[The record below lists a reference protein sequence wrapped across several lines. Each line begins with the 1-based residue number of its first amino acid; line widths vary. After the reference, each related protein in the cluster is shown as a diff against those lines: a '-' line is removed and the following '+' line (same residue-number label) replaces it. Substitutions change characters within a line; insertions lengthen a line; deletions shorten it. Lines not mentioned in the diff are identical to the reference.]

1 MTWYN
6 DKTGNFYVGE
16 QPTKEVYDGENTII
30 EDDLDYVVIADKP
43 SENYYYDGSVWIAK
57 EVVPMTK
64 SELKAIGLPFT
75 LNGINYQVPLTKD
88 TQDTVVAVAVAFQ
101 MGGISSTVLE
111 FENGVTMPISQTDF
125 MPFATWF
132 SKQRNSFFVGV

>member
-1 MTWYN
+1 MKIIIHNLDGTITI
-6 DKTGNFYVGE
+6 TGGDD
-16 QPTKEVYDGENTII
+16 PLTI
-30 EDDLDYVVIADKP
+30 
-43 SENYYYDGSVWIAK
+43 
-57 EVVPMTK
+57 
-64 SELKAIGLPFT
+64 SELKLQGKPYT
-75 LNGINYQVPLTKD
+75 QNGIDYQVPLTKD

-132 SKQRNSFFVGV
+132 STERNSFFVGV

>member
-1 MTWYN
+1 MKYFSTDIYGTVTI
-6 DKTGNFYVGE
+6 TG
-16 QPTKEVYDGENTII
+16 
-30 EDDLDYVVIADKP
+30 EDDPLT
-43 SENYYYDGSVWIAK
+43 G
-57 EVVPMTK
+57 
-64 SELKAIGLPFT
+64 SELKLQGKPYT
-75 LNGINYQVPLTKD
+75 QNGIDYQVPLTKD

-132 SKQRNSFFVGV
+132 STQRNSFFAGA